1 MLGAVLKVTAGTSVV
16 AGLGGYAWARSTMG
30 ADAVARIIEFDS
42 TAVPAVVEYK
52 CWEARCEKLSV
63 SMCGTH

>member
-1 MLGAVLKVTAGTSVV
+1 MLRAGLKVTAGGAVV

-52 CWEARCEKLSV
+52 YWEARCEKLPQ
-63 SMCGTH
+63 SM